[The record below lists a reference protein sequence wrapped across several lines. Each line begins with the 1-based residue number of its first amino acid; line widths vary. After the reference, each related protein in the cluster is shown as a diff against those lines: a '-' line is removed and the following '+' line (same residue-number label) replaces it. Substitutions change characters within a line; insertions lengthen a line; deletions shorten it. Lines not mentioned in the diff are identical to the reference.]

1 MSKIWLSLILVSLA
15 SLLFAGG
22 GTEDQTGKISPEQA
36 KALLQSDTSVVLLDV
51 RTAEEFTPG
60 HIAGARLIPYD
71 SINAAKAAALIP
83 NFDSKVV
90 VYCRSGHRSGI
101 AVRTLRDLGYRNVLD
116 LGGLMQW
123 PYPLVNGAP

>member
-1 MSKIWLSLILVSLA
+1 M
-15 SLLFAGG
+15 
-22 GTEDQTGKISPEQA
+22 
-36 KALLQSDTSVVLLDV
+36 VLLDV

-83 NFDSKVV
+83 NLDSQVL

-101 AVRTLRDLGYRNVLD
+101 AVKTLRDLGYRNVLD